1 MMKAWRS
8 VPVAVCLVVTATAC
22 STTSAPDRATTGSMD
37 QQSTSNSAS
46 PSIPPILSIPPTTA
60 APQPDPELE
69 MRDADGRTPLVV
81 ATKAGDAEA
90 ARTLILAGADVNAKD
105 NMSDSAFLFAGAEGM
120 DEILILTLAHGADV
134 RSLNRFGGTALIP
147 AAEKGHPTTVQ
158 LLIDAGVPLDHV
170 NDSGWTALLE
180 AVVYGDG
187 SQRYQDV
194 VGRLV
199 AAGADPDIRDLQ
211 GRTALD
217 NARIRGQAEVVRIL
231 GG

>member
-1 MMKAWRS
+1 
-8 VPVAVCLVVTATAC
+8 
-22 STTSAPDRATTGSMD
+22 MD
-37 QQSTSNSAS
+37 QQSTSISAS
-46 PSIPPILSIPPTTA
+46 PPILSVPPTTV
-60 APQPDPELE
+60 APQPDLELE
-69 MRDADGRTPLVV
+69 TRDADGRTPLVV
-81 ATKAGDAEA
+81 ATKAGDVEA
-90 ARTLILAGADVNAKD
+90 ARTLILAGADVNAED
-105 NMSDSAFLFAGAEGM
+105 NMSDSAFLYAGAEGM

-187 SQRYQDV
+187 SQSYQEV

-217 NARIRGQAEVVRIL
+217 NARIRGQSGVVRLL